1 MIAGAVET
9 GSGQRRH
16 QVRSGAAVDA
26 AAPGQDVE
34 LVKLLEQPTG
44 RLVDGA
50 DDGPAALGQRLQQ
63 RDAGGARV
71 TVQTAAGETD
81 IQSDRC
87 RGDRHT
93 VRPLL
98 DRGIH

>member
-1 MIAGAVET
+1 MIAGALE
-9 GSGQRRH
+9 SGGGQGGH

-34 LVKLLEQPTG
+34 LIKLLKQPTG

-63 RDAGGARV
+63 
-71 TVQTAAGETD
+71 
-81 IQSDRC
+81 
-87 RGDRHT
+87 
-93 VRPLL
+93 
-98 DRGIH
+98 